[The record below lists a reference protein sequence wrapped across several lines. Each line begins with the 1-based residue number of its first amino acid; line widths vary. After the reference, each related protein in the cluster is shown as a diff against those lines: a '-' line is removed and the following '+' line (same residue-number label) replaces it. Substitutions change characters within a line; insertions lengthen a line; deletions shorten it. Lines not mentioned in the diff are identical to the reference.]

1 MNTEDFKKKVRSFLV
16 VRLVFITVLLGSI
29 LYFRLHIRQFQA
41 SNHLLAGILLLYLI
55 PLGFSVFYGRWK
67 IQPRNL
73 KRLSYLQF
81 LLDSVLV
88 IGLIL
93 ITGGIESWFSFLL
106 ILITMSASVVLGKR
120 AGYIFATLNGIL
132 YGTILD
138 LQYYGIIP
146 ISYNPEFN
154 ERAFFYNIFIN
165 IFGLYLTAYLMSY
178 LVTRLEKTSATLE
191 KRDTDLRELSRF
203 HSEVIEN
210 IPSGLFTTDSEGY
223 ITLFNPAAERITG
236 LKRKAVLSRKIT
248 DIFPFLSMPPR
259 MGRTEGRIRTRGDE
273 ERFIGMNISINRDTH
288 GNTVGFIGTFQD
300 LTEIA
305 RMEEEI
311 KRKEKL
317 AAIGELSASIAHELR
332 NPLASIKSSFEML
345 KEGGLDNDSRVR
357 LMEIALTEMDR
368 LDAIVTDFLL
378 YSNPRPPVF
387 TEFNLSRIVEE
398 VIAMAENLKDG
409 VEVMMQSPEKIM
421 MRGDEQRIRQLLW
434 NLTVNAIES
443 INETGKVMISVE
455 KGPEGTIITI
465 RDTGEGIPEE
475 IGSKIF
481 YPFFS
486 TRERGTGLGLAI
498 AYRIVEEHN
507 GNIKFKS
514 RPGKGTEFRITF
526 PAVKIPERK

>member
-1 MNTEDFKKKVRSFLV
+1 MNTEEFKKRVRSFLV
-16 VRLVFITVLLGSI
+16 VRLVFTTILLGSI
-29 LYFRLHIRQFQA
+29 LYFRLHIKQFHTG
-41 SNHLLAGILLLYLI
+41 SPLIAGILVLYLI

-67 IQPRNL
+67 ISPRNL

-146 ISYNPEFN
+146 IGYNPEFN

-236 LKRKAVLSRKIT
+236 LKREAVLSRKIT
-248 DIFPFLSMPPR
+248 DIFPFLNMPPR
-259 MGRTEGRIRTRGDE
+259 MGRTEGRIRADGE
-273 ERFIGMNISINRDTH
+273 ERFIGMNISINRDTL
-288 GNTVGFIGTFQD
+288 GETVGFIGTFQD
-300 LTEIA
+300 LTDIVK
-305 RMEEEI
+305 MEEEI

-345 KEGGLDNDSRVR
+345 KEGRLDNESKIR

-368 LDAIVTDFLL
+368 LNAIVTDFLL

-421 MRGDEQRIRQLLW
+421 MTGDEQRIRQLLW
-434 NLTVNAIES
+434 NLTVNAIEA
-443 INETGKVMISVE
+443 INGEGKVLIGVE
-455 KGPEGTIITI
+455 KTTEGIIISI
-465 RDTGEGIPEE
+465 RDTGRGIPEE
-475 IGSKIF
+475 IRPKIF

-486 TRERGTGLGLAI
+486 TRKGGTGLGLAI

-507 GNIKFKS
+507 GNIKVES
-514 RPGKGTEFRITF
+514 EIGKGTEFRIIF
-526 PAVKIPERK
+526 PTRNITEQK